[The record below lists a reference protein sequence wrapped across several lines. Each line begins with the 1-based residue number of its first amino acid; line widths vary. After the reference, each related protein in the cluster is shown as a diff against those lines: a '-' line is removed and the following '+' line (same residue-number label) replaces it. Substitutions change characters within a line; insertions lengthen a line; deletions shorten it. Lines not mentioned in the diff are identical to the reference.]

1 MRLIFVFIVIAFSLV
16 LTGCFESDEAT
27 VRFKITAKAR
37 VDGKPVE
44 NSSVME
50 ITWTHS
56 SLNLL
61 GKGGAT
67 YATGEATV
75 LDLGQRGKVFILP
88 WINNPDGSFGQ
99 YFEIA
104 LPQTF
109 GIEHRVAKFT
119 SSDFAKLRALKAG
132 QKFTPNYRYS
142 MVDRDFK
149 PFMVTL
155 RDPAD
160 PATVTEVTKDNFASL
175 FGENSVFE
183 EVTIEITDDPLTKGV
198 TMQALPLLKD
208 RKRIWSQRP
217 RNLAR
222 LQLPPMSQRP
232 LNWRMGPSLF
242 FAFGNY

>member
-1 MRLIFVFIVIAFSLV
+1 MRWFSIFAVIFFTFA
-16 LTGCFESDEAT
+16 LTGCFEDDSAT
-27 VRFKITAKAR
+27 LRLKIIAR
-37 VDGKPVE
+37 ALIDGKPVE

-50 ITWTHS
+50 ITWSHS
-56 SLNLL
+56 SLNLI

-67 YATGEATV
+67 YAKGEAVV

-88 WINNPDGSFGQ
+88 WMNSPDGSFGQ
-99 YFEIA
+99 YYEVA
-104 LPQTF
+104 LPQSI
-109 GIEHRVAKFT
+109 GIKNRIAKFD
-119 SSDFAKLRALKAG
+119 SDDFAKLRNLKTG
-132 QKFTPNYRYS
+132 REFTPNYRFS

-160 PATVTEVTKDNFASL
+160 PATVTEVTKENFAKL
-175 FGENSVFE
+175 FGEGASF
-183 EVTIEITDDPLTKGV
+183 KGV
-198 TMQALPLLKD
+198 TIKITDEPVTSGVTMKALPLLKD

-222 LQLPPMSQRP
+222 LQLPPMSERP